1 MNKYYIHNGSEQDG
15 PFNISDL
22 KSKGITPK
30 TEVWYEGLSDWIN
43 ADQIDELKELFS
55 RLTPPPIKPKTTS
68 QQSQSKPTP
77 KKSSLGK
84 NVLRLILIT
93 IGVIG
98 AYAIINVVFS
108 SNADSNPSNY
118 YEQKLT
124 IEETENSDPL
134 RFLSVEGNYNESFW
148 GTEFKLKGKVTNQ
161 ASIADYKDL
170 VLRITYYS
178 KTKSAIGTKDY
189 TIYQIFPP
197 NQETLFNLDVV
208 NYEDVESI
216 GLDIVGAIPNQSE

>member
-1 MNKYYIHNGSEQDG
+1 MKKYYIHNGSEQDG

-55 RLTPPPIKPKTTS
+55 RMKPPPIKPKTTS

-108 SNADSNPSNY
+108 SNPDSNPSNY

-148 GTEFKLKGKVTNQ
+148 GTEFKLKGKVINR

-189 TIYQIFPP
+189 TIYQIFPS

>member
-1 MNKYYIHNGSEQDG
+1 MKKYYIHNGSEQDG
-15 PFNISDL
+15 PFDISDL
-22 KSKGITPK
+22 KSEGITPK

-55 RLTPPPIKPKTTS
+55 SMKPPPIKPKTIS

-148 GTEFKLKGKVTNQ
+148 GTEFKLKGKVTNR

-197 NQETLFNLDVV
+197 NQETIFNLDVA